1 MGLNMV
7 LSEIVKFLSL
17 NPLELRLD
25 YFTFWLHW
33 PGGINKDP
41 IVRLDGAWPNP
52 KYVFKN

>member
-17 NPLELRLD
+17 LNPLELRLD
-25 YFTFWLHW
+25 NFTFWLHW

-41 IVRLDGAWPNP
+41 IVRLDGA
-52 KYVFKN
+52 

>member
-7 LSEIVKFLSL
+7 LPEIVKFLSL
-17 NPLELRLD
+17 LNLRLD

-41 IVRLDGAWPNP
+41 IVRLDGA
-52 KYVFKN
+52 